1 MNKKIF
7 IILIC
12 IIVLIIAVIIG
23 FSRIKEEDD
32 SANYENYNIYNEEET
47 NMDNNAIITEK
58 LQDVVIQGV
67 VELHHNGFIYIF
79 NGQHFG
85 EYGFEMEE
93 YTRSNIDDKNQKCI
107 DFFTS
112 EEYDTSYIEEG
123 DLLICTG
130 DLTKYSIGNDD
141 FDTKDNSI
149 IVLKSDDFEKMKQET
164 IKGER
169 TAVVTVGEYFDSN
182 GEIYLKYEISEKGYK
197 LPFVL
202 KFNIKKD
209 NAKVLGNLKKGEKV
223 KVQYKDSNV
232 SLEQLT
238 INSIEAY

>member
-93 YTRSNIDDKNQKCI
+93 YTRANIDDKNQKCI
-107 DFFTS
+107 DYVTS
-112 EEYDTSYIEEG
+112 KEYDTSYIEEG
-123 DLLICTG
+123 DIVICKG
-130 DLTKYSIGNDD
+130 DLTSYSIKNDD
-141 FDTKDNSI
+141 LDTKDNPI
-149 IVLKSDDFEKMKQET
+149 IVLKADDYNKMQHEA
-164 IKGER
+164 IKEER
-169 TAVVTVGEYFDSN
+169 TAVVTIGEYFDFN
-182 GEIYLKYEISEKGYK
+182 GEIYLKYEISDKEYK

-202 KFNIKKD
+202 RFNVKEDNTNIKGK
-209 NAKVLGNLKKGEKV
+209 LEKGKKV
-223 KVQYKDSNV
+223 KVEYKNPNIST
-232 SLEQLT
+232 EQLVLK
-238 INSIEAY
+238 SIEVI